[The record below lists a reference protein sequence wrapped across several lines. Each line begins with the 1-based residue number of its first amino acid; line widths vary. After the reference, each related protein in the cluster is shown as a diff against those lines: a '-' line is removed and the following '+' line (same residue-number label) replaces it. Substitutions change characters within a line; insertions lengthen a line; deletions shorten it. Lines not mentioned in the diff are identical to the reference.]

1 MAEFNQETV
10 FKGAEQLLSENLS
23 ATLIFI
29 TREKSDEGTVYN
41 FKKVLLNQ
49 EVQDNFRKSFLGKV
63 KRINK
68 SIHKINF
75 EKYSPTNTS
84 DCIKYFSDKEV
95 DQKLLKLNKDEIETI
110 NSSELNSDFFENLW
124 GYIVIFENNNSNA
137 LRIFKR
143 YTPGNILRKSL
154 LNALIIKDGTFT
166 KLDRDI
172 FKMDYKIHCFLFDG
186 FLVIFAKRA
195 FEELFELADKFMKES
210 KEVLDEI
217 NKKEVKITNWDDF
230 KEKCCDNINMMRK
243 LSNIKA
249 KGYYKS
255 ITFAKVK
262 KMKKDYKLRFKI
274 DEQNKTIIYE
284 EYKDIWDILA
294 LFDDDLLKSEL
305 TQKKYEVSS
314 KKER

>member
-1 MAEFNQETV
+1 MTGFNQDKL
-10 FKGAEQLLSENLS
+10 FKGTEDLLSENLS

-29 TREKSDEGTVYN
+29 TREKSEESTTYN

-49 EVQDNFRKSFLGKV
+49 EVQDIFRKSFLGKI
-63 KRINK
+63 KRIRK
-68 SIHKINF
+68 VIHKINF
-75 EKYSPTNTS
+75 EKYSPTNTA
-84 DCIKYFSDKEV
+84 DCIKYISDREV
-95 DQKLLKLNKDEIETI
+95 EQKLLKINQTGVETI
-110 NSSELNSDFFENLW
+110 SGSELNSEFFENLW
-124 GYIVIFENNNSNA
+124 GYIVIFENNNNTS

-166 KLDRDI
+166 KLDKDI

-186 FLVIFAKRA
+186 FVVIFAKRS
-195 FEELFELADKFMKES
+195 FEELFELGDKFKKES

-217 NKKEVKITNWDDF
+217 NKTEVKISNWDDF

-249 KGYYKS
+249 KGYHKN
-255 ITFAKVK
+255 ITFAMVK
-262 KMKKDYKLRFKI
+262 KMKKDYNLRFKI
-274 DEQNKTIIYE
+274 DEQNKSILYE

-294 LFDDDLLKSEL
+294 LFDDDLLKSDL
-305 TQKKYEVSS
+305 TKKKYEVSS

>member
-1 MAEFNQETV
+1 MAEFNQEKIFEETN
-10 FKGAEQLLSENLS
+10 KLLSENLS

-29 TREKSDEGTVYN
+29 TRNKSEETITYN
-41 FKKVLLNQ
+41 FQKVLLS
-49 EVQDNFRKSFLGKV
+49 QDIQDSFRKSFLGKV
-63 KRINK
+63 SRIKK

-84 DCIKYFSDKEV
+84 ECIKYVSDKEV
-95 DQKLLKLNKDEIETI
+95 ETKLLKMNKDEVEAIKGGELT
-110 NSSELNSDFFENLW
+110 SEFFENLW
-124 GYIVIFENNNSNA
+124 GYIVIFENNNGGS

-154 LNALIIKDGTFT
+154 FNALIIKDGIFT
-166 KLDRDI
+166 RLDKDI
-172 FKMDYKIHCFLFDG
+172 FKMDYKIHCFLFDD
-186 FLVIFAKRA
+186 FIIIFAKRS
-195 FEELFELADKFMKES
+195 FEELFELGDKFKKES

-217 NKKEVKITNWDDF
+217 NKTEVKITNWDDF

-249 KGYYKS
+249 KGDYKN

-262 KMKKDYKLRFKI
+262 KMKKDYNLRFEI
-274 DEQNKTIIYE
+274 DEQKKSIVYKN
-284 EYKDIWDILA
+284 YKDIWDILA

-305 TQKKYEVSS
+305 TKKKYEVSF